1 VPVADPVAVVLV
13 PRAAHRGH
21 RLSHQHLLHLQSGA
35 DGERQQPLLRRADDL
50 TERDRRLGRYR
61 HLGCD
66 RSAAA
71 RKLLLVALTDGGPL
85 PRGVL
90 GRSPETYQM
99 AKAQAGDRHLK
110 FYESPG
116 QSRARRLA

>member
-1 VPVADPVAVVLV
+1 VLV
-13 PRAAHRGH
+13 PWAAHRGQ
-21 RLSHQHLLHLQSGA
+21 RLFHQHLLHLQSGA

-66 RSAAA
+66 RLAAA
-71 RKLLLVALTDGGPL
+71 RRLLLVALTDGGPL

-110 FYESPG
+110 FYESRDNLGP
-116 QSRARRLA
+116 RRLA